1 MDLGVRYFG
10 KNVEPLDADQAMNNY
25 IAQHTKDTLDEIW
38 LFELKPSYI
47 HGIEN
52 VDISLPAINDIPV
65 VKSDRGG
72 LMTYHGPGQLIVC
85 VLLDLGR
92 MQLHPVAF
100 MQTLEKSLSA
110 VLNTYGINTQTK
122 EGAPGVF
129 VGDAK
134 IASVGMRI
142 QRGLTTHGLSLNIDM
157 DLEPF
162 KAISTCGFEDLAMV
176 QMSQFKPST
185 VVNDVAKE
193 LAAELASAFG
203 FDSLLELDNELAKL
217 AFTEEYN

>member
-1 MDLGVRYFG
+1 
-10 KNVEPLDADQAMNNY
+10 
-25 IAQHTKDTLDEIW
+25 
-38 LFELKPSYI
+38 
-47 HGIEN
+47 
-52 VDISLPAINDIPV
+52 
-65 VKSDRGG
+65 
-72 LMTYHGPGQLIVC
+72 MTYHGPGQLIVC

-162 KAISTCGFEDLAMV
+162 KAINTCGFEDLDMV
-176 QMSQFKPST
+176 QMSQFKPNT

-193 LAAELASAFG
+193 LASELALAFG
-203 FDSLLELDNELAKL
+203 FDNLIELDNELGKL
-217 AFTEEYN
+217 AFTEDA